1 MNYSRR
7 QLYALGEP
15 LGNSVTVN
23 KVGGG
28 RIYGGGGGGGGG
40 PQQSTT
46 YNTNIPEYA
55 KPYVTTML
63 GATQKQL
70 FEGTPTAEGGYD
82 ITGFKGYKPYGAT
95 YAKAGEINPTT
106 GQPYK
111 GGEQTSYDPNRYFA
125 GFSPMQ
131 QQAQQATGQLQV
143 PGEYG
148 QATQMTGLAGLGAL
162 GLSGQMAGAGQNFA
176 QQAQDPRAMQ
186 GYMSPYMQN
195 VIDYQKSQALR
206 DFQMGQ
212 PMMARQAVGQG
223 AFGGNRLALQQA
235 EAQRGLMS
243 QLQGIAATGSQ
254 KAFEDAQRQQQFG
267 AQLGLQGQQAGLQGL
282 GQFGQMASQLGQ
294 LGGARLGAQRDIIGM
309 QSQMGKEQQALEQAK
324 INQAIQDYAT
334 QQQYP
339 LMQLGF
345 MSNMLR
351 GLPMQATTTQTYQ
364 AQPSGIN
371 QGLGLLAGAAGAK
384 QAGLFAEGGTIKGL
398 ADGGVAGY
406 ANKGMVQ
413 ANPDSGVVRGIRQ
426 KLMMMDAEELSRVAQ
441 TSPSE
446 EIRAMAIQILQEQK
460 IREQAEAQA
469 QQSIAQDQQRGLP
482 TPVTERVGLPAAPAG
497 AMDTLSAASGGIVA
511 FAGPDG
517 SQVDLDEAEANRL
530 QKDLDARK
538 KYTEFYKQQREAA
551 GVGAPKAALGEFYT
565 KEQAALGDAEKQARG
580 YDLLQFGLELAGEAG
595 PVGSAAARAGR
606 RTLPGMIARQE
617 GLRGRRGDIAKG
629 LAEVAEGERL
639 MKIGDITGGNA
650 MFEKAEDRF
659 SRENIAS
666 TRASIADKAEN
677 HARAYLA
684 NARTNRDNRPEEII
698 LLEGRNDYLTKVQQA
713 QLIRSNVAGQQ
724 ADTAGESAADKAVK
738 DSKTLARLRREQNQ
752 YGPNSPERTALQQKI
767 DAEEASIRSRYAKG
781 TTPAPSK
788 DSAGKAPPLPPG
800 FKSDK
805 T

>member
-40 PQQSTT
+40 SQPTQSTT

-82 ITGFKGYKPYGAT
+82 ITGFRPYKPYST
-95 YAKAGEINPTT
+95 DVN
-106 GQPYK
+106 
-111 GGEQTSYDPNRYFA
+111 NYFA

-131 QQAQQATGQLQV
+131 QQAQRATAGLQT
-143 PGEYG
+143 PGEYD
-148 QATQMTGLAGLGAL
+148 QATQMTGMAGLGSL
-162 GLSGQMAGAGQNFA
+162 GLAGQMAGAGQNFA

-206 DFQMGQ
+206 DYNIAR
-212 PMMARQAVGQG
+212 PMRARQAAGAG
-223 AFGGNRLALQQA
+223 AFGGSRQAIMEA
-235 EAQRGLMS
+235 EAERSLGS

-267 AQLGLQGQQAGLQGL
+267 ATLGLQGQQAGLQGL

-351 GLPMQATTTQTYQ
+351 GLPMQATTTQSYQ
-364 AQPSGIN
+364 AQPSTLN
-371 QGLGLLAGAAGAK
+371 QGLGVLAGAAGAR
-384 QAGLFAEGGTIKGL
+384 QAGLFAEGGTIKSL
-398 ADGGVAGY
+398 ASGGVTGY

-469 QQSIAQDQQRGLP
+469 QQSIAQDQRGLP
-482 TPVTERVGLPAAPAG
+482 TPVTERAGLPAAPAG

-517 SQVDLDEAEANRL
+517 SQVELDPEETARL
-530 QKDLDARK
+530 QRQFLERQQYENFVRK
-538 KYTEFYKQQREAA
+538 QREDA
-551 GVGAPKAALGEFYT
+551 GIGAPKASLADLYT
-565 KEQAALGDAEKQARG
+565 KQQADLAEDRKRKAG
-580 YDLLQFGLELAGEAG
+580 YDLLNFGIELGTQPGGLLQAGLQAG
-595 PVGSAAARAGR
+595 KRA
-606 RTLPGMIARQE
+606 LPGMIARE
-617 GLRGRRGDIAKG
+617 DVLRGRESDIAKG
-629 LAEVAEGERL
+629 MAEVAEGERL
-639 MKIGDITGGNA
+639 MKLGDITGANA
-650 MFEKAEDRF
+650 MVEKAEDRR
-659 SRENIAS
+659 SREKVAGMKSPGEMLAYANNYLASRRAAGDTRDENVIREEGMNALLGLRGAAAQKAATQADIAG
-666 TRASIADKAEN
+666 TNLYDKA
-677 HARAYLA
+677 
-684 NARTNRDNRPEEII
+684 RDNVDNSLSKNYNSPDNKELRRLQKEDKKNGTNNANTYLQELYRKEERRMK
-698 LLEGRNDYLTKVQQA
+698 GGQQA
-713 QLIRSNVAGQQ
+713 QS
-724 ADTAGESAADKAVK
+724 S
-738 DSKTLARLRREQNQ
+738 
-752 YGPNSPERTALQQKI
+752 
-767 DAEEASIRSRYAKG
+767 
-781 TTPAPSK
+781 PAPSGGG
-788 DSAGKAPPLPPG
+788 GKAPPLPPG

>member
-82 ITGFKGYKPYGAT
+82 ITGFRGYKPYST
-95 YAKAGEINPTT
+95 DVN
-106 GQPYK
+106 
-111 GGEQTSYDPNRYFA
+111 NYFA

-131 QQAQQATGQLQV
+131 QQAQRATAGLQT
-143 PGEYG
+143 PGEYD
-148 QATQMTGLAGLGAL
+148 QATQMTGMAGLGSL
-162 GLSGQMAGAGQNFA
+162 GLAGQMAGAGQNFA

-206 DFQMGQ
+206 DYNIAR
-212 PMMARQAVGQG
+212 PMRARQAAGAG
-223 AFGGNRLALQQA
+223 AFGGSRQAIMEA
-235 EAQRGLMS
+235 EAERSLGS

-267 AQLGLQGQQAGLQGL
+267 ATLGLQGQQAGLQGL

-351 GLPMQATTTQTYQ
+351 GLPMQATTTQSYQ
-364 AQPSGIN
+364 AQPSTLN
-371 QGLGLLAGAAGAK
+371 QGLGVLAGAAGAR

-398 ADGGVAGY
+398 ASGGVAGY

-469 QQSIAQDQQRGLP
+469 QQSIAQDQRGLP
-482 TPVTERVGLPAAPAG
+482 TPVTERAGLPAAPAG

-517 SQVDLDEAEANRL
+517 SQVELDPEETARL
-530 QKDLDARK
+530 QRQFLERQQYENFVRK
-538 KYTEFYKQQREAA
+538 QREDA
-551 GVGAPKAALGEFYT
+551 GIGAPKASLADLYT
-565 KEQAALGDAEKQARG
+565 KQQADLAEDRKRKAG
-580 YDLLQFGLELAGEAG
+580 YDLLNFGIELGTQPGGLLQAGLQAG
-595 PVGSAAARAGR
+595 KRA
-606 RTLPGMIARQE
+606 LPGMIARE
-617 GLRGRRGDIAKG
+617 DVLRGRESDIAKG
-629 LAEVAEGERL
+629 MAEVAEGERL
-639 MKIGDITGGNA
+639 MKLGDITGANA
-650 MFEKAEDRF
+650 IFDKVKE
-659 SRENIAS
+659 RETKESIAS
-666 TRASIADKAEN
+666 TRASIADKADN
-677 HARAYLA
+677 HARGYLA
-684 NARTNRDNRPEEII
+684 DARAKGDNRPEEVV
-698 LLEGRNDYLTKVQQA
+698 LFEGRNDYLTKLQQA
-713 QLIRSNVAGQQ
+713 QLIRSNVAGRQ

-738 DSKTLARLRREQNQ
+738 DSKTLAKLRREQNQ

-767 DAEEASIRSRYAKG
+767 DAEEASIRSRYAKD

-788 DSAGKAPPLPPG
+788 GSAGKAPPLPPG